1 MRIAFDIASNW
12 ESRGGVWRYGLELA
26 RALGQLLPTGSVRIP
41 CFDLLPPERLAEL
54 RATGASVGNNPVLRR
69 VDRLDAMSK
78 TTGRFVPWS
87 RVLPAVYRP
96 WMRDRLIASG
106 LGACDLY
113 HGVYACR
120 GRPRG
125 AAVVGTIQDML
136 PVVYPELCGISPEF
150 QHRMVETHRRW
161 ADLVIVPSAATRDD
175 VTRLTRIPAD
185 RIRTVHHGID
195 HAQFHTRAP
204 VPADLLARHGLTPG
218 RFFLYVGSIE
228 RRKNIDRMVRA
239 YLQATPAAADVPLV
253 ISGAPVHDIPALR
266 DAEASGDRRVR
277 VIGYAGDA
285 DLAGL
290 YAAARALIHV
300 AFVEGFGFTP
310 LEAMACG
317 TPAIVSAIG
326 SSAEVVGAA
335 GLAVDPHDEGAI
347 AAAIRALGSD
357 DALHRQ
363 LTATGLTRARE
374 FTWEACARQTLAV
387 YAEAIEMSR
396 RRASPTE
403 PDSPEVSPTPARIDA

>member
-1 MRIAFDIASNW
+1 MTTGGVPMRIAFDIASNW

-396 RRASPTE
+396 GE
-403 PDSPEVSPTPARIDA
+403 HCE